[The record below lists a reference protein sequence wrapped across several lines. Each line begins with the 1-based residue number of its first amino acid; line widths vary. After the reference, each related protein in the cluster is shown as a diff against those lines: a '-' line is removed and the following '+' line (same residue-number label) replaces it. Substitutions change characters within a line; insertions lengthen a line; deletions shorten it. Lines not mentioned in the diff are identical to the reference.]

1 MSIKVLENARKHPA
15 RDMAIHSI
23 RCVESGDREGWL
35 SMWAEDAC
43 VEDPVGVSPLDP
55 EGRGHRG
62 IEAIT
67 AFYDKVIARSDL
79 RFTIRHSYACGSE
92 CANVGTITT
101 KMKNGAVSRTELVVV
116 YRLNDAGKLQSLRAF
131 WEFEDTA
138 GGIF

>member
-1 MSIKVLENARKHPA
+1 MSIEFLEQARKHPA
-15 RDMAIHSI
+15 RDMAIRSI
-23 RCVESGDREGWL
+23 RAVESRDREGWL

-43 VEDPVGVSPLDP
+43 LEDPVGVSPLDP

-67 AFYDKVIARSDL
+67 RFYDKVIARSDL
-79 RFTIRHSYACGSE
+79 RFALRHSYACGSE

-101 KMKNGAVSRTELVVV
+101 KLKNGAVSRTELVMV
-116 YRLNDAGKLQSLRAF
+116 YRLDDAGRLQSLRAF

-138 GGIF
+138 AGIF